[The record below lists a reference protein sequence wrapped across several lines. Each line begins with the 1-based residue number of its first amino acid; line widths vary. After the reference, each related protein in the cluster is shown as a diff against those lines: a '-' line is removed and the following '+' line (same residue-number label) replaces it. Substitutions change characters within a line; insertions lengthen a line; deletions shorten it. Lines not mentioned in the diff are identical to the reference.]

1 MREKL
6 ARLKA
11 KAVEIWEYTVAPLI
25 GDYVIMPVIGALG
38 WVFDNPIPFA
48 LTIIAGVLLGVAIGA

>member
-38 WVFDNPIPFA
+38 WVFDHPIAFT
-48 LTIIAGVLLGVAIGA
+48 LTIIAGFLIGVVIGA